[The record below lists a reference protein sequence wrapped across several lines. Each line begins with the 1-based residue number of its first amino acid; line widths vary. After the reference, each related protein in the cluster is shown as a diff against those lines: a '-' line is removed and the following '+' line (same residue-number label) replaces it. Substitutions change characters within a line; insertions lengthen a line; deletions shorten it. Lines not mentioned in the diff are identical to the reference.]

1 MHPGASERAEI
12 LNRFMR
18 GEIDAPTAVRQMK
31 LLAPRQLDE
40 YVAWGEGEFS
50 EEYLK
55 AKLAELRR
63 VAETDASGP
72 AA

>member
-1 MHPGASERAEI
+1 MHPGTAERAEI

-31 LLAPRQLDE
+31 LLPPRQLDE
-40 YVAWGEGEFS
+40 YVAWGDGEFS

-55 AKLAELRR
+55 AKLAELRGA
-63 VAETDASGP
+63 AEADASGP